1 MPDTRFPGAYAGIKS
16 IAYGRE
22 GQPAQAVD
30 HTNPL
35 PVRMSARPRP
45 TYRSGVIGFTPV
57 AGATDIAALTPTG
70 WQRIAHVE
78 QITISGTATANA
90 VIDIL
95 IQRSIEG
102 GLGTYT
108 SQPVARLDSR
118 DRAAQWAF
126 FTFGSNRTVNGN
138 GISST
143 RPVLASGKLYLGTAA
158 TPAPALTIR
167 FEGSKRPLL
176 RDLSEWVVVN
186 LNAQT
191 IPAGT
196 SLDIFV
202 EWSEEAAPPVQITGD
217 STTSNANFMWDA
229 LGFAGNLTSVGN
241 IFNAGNNGYRLSDA
255 LGATNGIPYPLV
267 GLQASFP
274 VIARLGGVPS
284 VMVLCYGLNDLRQ
297 GLGSRAELISM
308 IDAAIYAT
316 LNGTTQGATYTSPL
330 GAGTTFTWPATVT
343 AAPDAKII
351 LWGPNSLAT
360 DGNTGGTLVTLT
372 GRFAAMTLAQAA
384 QTVTDDLYYAYDAFV
399 GDPRVYR
406 VVQKQDLF
414 GRTCKTMAETGLMTD
429 ILHPNARGQVLS
441 ARQITPHLFDAIAA
455 CSNQTT

>member
-30 HTNPL
+30 HATPL
-35 PVRMSARPRP
+35 PVRISARPRP

-57 AGATDIAALTPTG
+57 AGATDVAALTPTG
-70 WQRIAHVE
+70 WQRVAHVE

-90 VIDIL
+90 VIDVL

-118 DRAAQWAF
+118 DRTAQWAF

-138 GISST
+138 GISTT

-158 TPAPALTIR
+158 TPAPALTFR
-167 FEGSKRPLL
+167 FEGNKRPLL

-196 SLDIFV
+196 SLDIFM
-202 EWSEEAAPPVQITGD
+202 EWSEEAVPPVQITGD

-229 LGFAGNLTSVGN
+229 LGFAGNLTAVGN
-241 IFNAGNNGYRLSDA
+241 LFNAGNNGYRLAD
-255 LGATNGIPYPLV
+255 
-267 GLQASFP
+267 
-274 VIARLGGVPS
+274 
-284 VMVLCYGLNDLRQ
+284 
-297 GLGSRAELISM
+297 
-308 IDAAIYAT
+308 
-316 LNGTTQGATYTSPL
+316 
-330 GAGTTFTWPATVT
+330 
-343 AAPDAKII
+343 
-351 LWGPNSLAT
+351 
-360 DGNTGGTLVTLT
+360 
-372 GRFAAMTLAQAA
+372 
-384 QTVTDDLYYAYDAFV
+384 
-399 GDPRVYR
+399 
-406 VVQKQDLF
+406 
-414 GRTCKTMAETGLMTD
+414 GLMSPFNTLSNCGSSS
-429 ILHPNARGQVLS
+429 IEVLRRNLPIRVTRS
-441 ARQITPHLFDAIAA
+441 SSRRVDCAPPASDWA
-455 CSNQTT
+455 